1 MNEPK
6 KIGTIEEKRLQEEL
20 YKLQTSEPISSRS
33 NNIMDE
39 YGILK
44 KPPPDHL
51 FKRKNKGPRS
61 KKKNSLESSSSNSAN
76 KLSSKSRKK

>member
-1 MNEPK
+1 
-6 KIGTIEEKRLQEEL
+6 
-20 YKLQTSEPISSRS
+20 
-33 NNIMDE
+33 MDE

-76 KLSSKSRKK
+76 KLSSKSRKKQDSQNKKSGKGKRECPYQQTHKK